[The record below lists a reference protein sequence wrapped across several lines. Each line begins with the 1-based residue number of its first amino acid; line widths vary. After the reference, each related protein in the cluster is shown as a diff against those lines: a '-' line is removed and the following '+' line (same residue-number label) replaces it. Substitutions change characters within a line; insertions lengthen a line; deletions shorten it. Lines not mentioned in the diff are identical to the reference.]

1 MVNGMKNN
9 HWNVKVDQ
17 NGHLILPAQLAEK
30 IGIHSGDSLLV
41 QENQDSLILSRPVHT
56 IARVNIELTN
66 QCNLNCLTCM
76 RNTWEETAGYMT
88 ESTFS
93 RILEDIKTRTPVPM
107 VFFGG
112 FGEPLLHPNLI
123 EMVQAVKAAGARAE
137 LITNGTLLDD
147 RLTRRLVELQLDRLW
162 VSLDGANPD
171 CYADVRLGA
180 ALPLVISNMK
190 NLYHHRFMSHSSFP
204 QIGVAFVAMQRN
216 ISDLP
221 ELIHLSTQF
230 GAKYYSISNVLP
242 HTPALRQEMLY
253 RRSMY
258 DAVHLKNDV
267 LSNIDLPRM
276 DPDITTLQVYGD
288 LLRSSYSTNLGPDH
302 SIQRVNTCPFLAK
315 GSVSVRWDGRLS
327 PCLPLL
333 HTHPAYLDDRL
344 RISKEFFFGS
354 VTEQELSEIW
364 DSPEYRDFRVRLQTF
379 DFSPCVMCNSCEMAN
394 DNNEDCFGNSFPACG
409 GCLWAQGLIQ
419 CP

>member
-1 MVNGMKNN
+1 MKNN
-9 HWNVKVDQ
+9 RTEVHVDPQ
-17 NGHLILPAQLAEK
+17 GHLILPPALAEK
-30 IGIHSGDSLLV
+30 LGIRPGDSLLL
-41 QENQDSLILSRPVHT
+41 QQNHDSVTISRPIHT
-56 IARVNIELTN
+56 IARINIELTN

-76 RNTWEETAGYMT
+76 RNTWEEPAGMMRMDVF
-88 ESTFS
+88 E
-93 RILEDIKTRTPVPM
+93 RVLADLKTLNPVPM

-112 FGEPLLHPNLI
+112 FGEPLLHTHLLQMI
-123 EMVQAVKAAGARAE
+123 RAVKEMGARAE

-147 RLTRRLVELQLDRLW
+147 RMAQNLVELELDCLW

-180 ALPLVISNMK
+180 ALPRVIDNMK
-190 NLYHHRFMSHSSFP
+190 NLYHQRVMHHSTLP
-204 QIGVAFVAMQRN
+204 QIGVAFVAMRRN

-221 ELIHLSTQF
+221 ELVRLSAQF
-230 GAKYYSISNVLP
+230 GARHYSISNVLP
-242 HTPALRQEMLY
+242 HTPALQTEMLY

-258 DAVHLKNDV
+258 DIAWLQNDV

-276 DPDITTLQVYGD
+276 DVDLTTLQVYSD
-288 LLRSSYSTNLGPDH
+288 LLKSGYRTNLGPDH
-302 SIQRVNTCPFLAK
+302 SSEHVDTCPFLAK
-315 GSVSVRWDGRLS
+315 GSVSVRWDGKVS

-344 RISKEFFFGS
+344 RTSYEHFFGS
-354 VTEQELSEIW
+354 VKEQPLPAIW
-364 DSPEYRDFRVRLQTF
+364 YSTEYRDFRVRLQAF
-379 DFSPCVMCNSCEMAN
+379 GFSPCVMCNSCEMAN
-394 DNNEDCFGNSFPACG
+394 DNKEDCFGSIFPACG